1 MELWRRRRWWWWR
14 WWCFENL
21 WWNNGMWRMSRSARF
36 VMWDFCSATFCYFGL
51 FKNFPLTLV
60 VFPNE
65 KCVNSG
71 MWPPWIFWPFCLF
84 FLRKIIFGVCPWCQ
98 VGFLVWQRWKEIRYK
113 SVGTAAT
120 GLRIINFARF
130 NVEDHHCQDLG
141 VNQCG
146 SHYVMRVNLL
156 PLRKPNGFSICE
168 KSER

>member
-1 MELWRRRRWWWWR
+1 MMMVTMMVFWK
-14 WWCFENL
+14 FVVK
-21 WWNNGMWRMSRSARF
+21 WWNAAN
-36 VMWDFCSATFCYFGL
+36 VPVC
-51 FKNFPLTLV
+51 
-60 VFPNE
+60 
-65 KCVNSG
+65 
-71 MWPPWIFWPFCLF
+71 PFCHVGFLF
-84 FLRKIIFGVCPWCQ
+84 CHLLLFWAFQELSFDSGSFPQWKMCEFWHVASLNFLAFLPIFLKKIIFGVCPWCQ